1 MMEMLLM
8 EMAAKDDAAIVNTN
22 MWEAYNNHH
31 NEKNN
36 IQSISELLNS
46 AIEELVKIYIWW

>member
-1 MMEMLLM
+1 
-8 EMAAKDDAAIVNTN
+8 

-36 IQSISELLNS
+36 IESIAELLNS
-46 AIEELVKIYIWW
+46 ATEDLVKIYL